1 MLFGHFT
8 MQTKVWSLLEMEEN
22 KLISDM
28 TKWGGRV
35 PEGER
40 NKCWRQSEACVAHEQ
55 WGFNM
60 EYCTGMA
67 WRAAVSFRASEG
79 WSMLLICCLVCAT
92 AGMHHKDS
100 HSQTW
105 ARGEHNS
112 LNPCTLPSAG
122 PGLVLVEC
130 HRVILDMNGGG
141 ASLCQKWHWAP
152 HGWITLVLLCRPC
165 SAALTHFWFLNE
177 LLPCVIYSDVLL
189 WSYSGHPTAFL
200 PPKRPRN
207 VLVAKEKGIRST
219 FLCKDTCC
227 KCDF

>member
-92 AGMHHKDS
+92 AGMCHKDS

-105 ARGEHNS
+105 ARGEHDS

-130 HRVILDMNGGG
+130 HRVILDTNGGG

-152 HGWITLVLLCRPC
+152 HGVNHPRVAVSSLLCCPHPLLVSEWIIPMCNLQWR
-165 SAALTHFWFLNE
+165 AAVE
-177 LLPCVIYSDVLL
+177 LL
-189 WSYSGHPTAFL
+189 WSSNSISTT
-200 PPKRPRN
+200 
-207 VLVAKEKGIRST
+207 KEA
-219 FLCKDTCC
+219 
-227 KCDF
+227 